1 VKKCDRKPLR
11 AGLNKISVLVT
22 QDTGVGYYR
31 QVNPASFMDKYLA
44 DVMTTALTGQNINF
58 RIGET
63 KNPGSQFVL
72 DDSILYPVCK
82 NTDIVWTTI
91 LHNMDEIMKV
101 LDLREWTGPKWIVD
115 IDDNIYS
122 ATKDNPAQKDVQKI
136 LKNFETCLLLADG
149 ITISVPM
156 LKDLYAPFNK
166 NFYVQKNCINFN
178 YWKNQ
183 PPKKHKGIRIGWEGA
198 HGHKADVEMVYPVIQ
213 RLIKDYPEK
222 NIQFVIIGP
231 DFGLKYEYH
240 KWVTLKDY
248 PKKLADLDLD
258 IGIAPLIDSNYNRC
272 KSNVRILENSALK
285 YPIVASPT
293 ENQKNMPILYAKNN
307 FDWYSQLEKLILSKD
322 LREKQG
328 QEQYDFVK
336 NNYDMSKNVSGLYDW
351 FRDLKRRTD
360 VTPTSVP
367 KL

>member
-101 LDLREWTGPKWIVD
+101 LDLREWTGAKWIVD